1 MLQYREPTQACT
13 ADVHKHSMQLN
24 ELALCKSMACGL
36 HSPLSKQGSPQAVR
50 RAARSLERDEAR
62 GVGGSDAGLAVLH
75 GLVADRELCQV
86 VAHHVG
92 LDLDLGATH
101 TAPGIVSPLLLLA
114 GACQPLLGWL
124 WPSWHSPTPVHA
136 KSNTLLLLLLTTITP
151 INPFCKNGSP

>member
-1 MLQYREPTQACT
+1 
-13 ADVHKHSMQLN
+13 MQLN

-101 TAPGIVSPLLLLA
+101 TAPGTLA
-114 GACQPLLGWL
+114 LSCSLQEPASRCYDGCGHPGTALHLCMPKAT
-124 WPSWHSPTPVHA
+124 PSCS
-136 KSNTLLLLLLTTITP
+136 SY
-151 INPFCKNGSP
+151 SQQ